1 MVTNSSRIG
10 CTLVPVKDLSLIY
23 FPFLICCAFMTILAF
38 GGYLKDRKS
47 LIISNIIVFWA
58 PVEVLSFIVQLG
70 LSVFFASITEV
81 AAAGLAIMAYIIV
94 NMVFVCVFECRLG
107 MRDDDYKF
115 YR

>member
-1 MVTNSSRIG
+1 
-10 CTLVPVKDLSLIY
+10 
-23 FPFLICCAFMTILAF
+23 MTILAF